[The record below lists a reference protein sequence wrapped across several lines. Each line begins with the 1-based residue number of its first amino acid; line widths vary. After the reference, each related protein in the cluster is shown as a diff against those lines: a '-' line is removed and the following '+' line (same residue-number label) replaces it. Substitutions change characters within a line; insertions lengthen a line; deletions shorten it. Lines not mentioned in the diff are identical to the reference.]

1 MGNIYKYITNMD
13 ESQFTNVSKTLRDH
27 GEEETEECPL
37 FA

>member
-13 ESQFTNVSKTLRDH
+13 ESQFTNASKALRDH
-27 GEEETEECPL
+27 REKETEECPV